1 MSCSDLRRGPDGNAR
16 GVSRRTFLRTA
27 GAGAGLAAAGF
38 LSGVGLTAWTPR
50 AEAAATTG
58 DRGTLL
64 IGGNVMFR
72 TLDPG
77 RTIEVTGMMVE
88 KVTYDT
94 LLTFNGEDLRTPRPH
109 LATAW
114 KVSADAKTFTFTLRQ
129 GVRFASGN
137 PLTSADVKWSFDR
150 VLNLKANTLFL
161 FDGVDSVAAPDPH
174 TVVIRTKAPELPLI
188 PILSHPGLGI
198 LDSKVLM
205 QNGGDAGADAKN
217 ADHAEPY
224 LFQHSAGSGPF
235 MIQSYTA
242 GQELVLVRNPNFW
255 GSPAKLDRV
264 VMRNVPD
271 PVTQALQV
279 VRGDLD
285 LASDIGPD
293 QIPALRRA
301 PNVVVQTSPSA
312 TTFYVLMNNAPD
324 VGGPFANVKVQQA
337 VRYALDYDGIMRIAG
352 PGAVRLAGVIPTLLP
367 GSLPSSAATRTDRE
381 KAKSLLKESGLSTV
395 SGTFSYSS
403 DAIQFGIPTALIAQK
418 IQSDLAAVG
427 IQLKLDGLPTV
438 TSLTLYRGGKDQFG
452 VWGWAADYADATDF
466 LVYAP
471 GRVVGKRAGWL
482 PSASPE
488 AAKLAAMADAA
499 EAEVDEKKRVAMLQD
514 WERMM
519 AQVGPYAPLFQ
530 PAIPYAFRSNVQGVT
545 YNSVWAIDLYTIRK
559 TA

>member
-1 MSCSDLRRGPDGNAR
+1 MGQGKRRLGTSSSTR
-16 GVSRRTFLRTA
+16 RVSRRTFLRTA
-27 GAGAGLAAAGF
+27 GAGVGLAAAG
-38 LSGVGLTAWTPR
+38 LLKPSPWTPR
-50 AEAAATTG
+50 AEAASADMG
-58 DRGTLL
+58 SLL
-64 IGGNVMFR
+64 FAIDFAGIK

-94 LLTFNGEDLRTPRPH
+94 LLTFAGEDLRTPRPH
-109 LATAW
+109 LATGW
-114 KVSADAKTFTFTLRQ
+114 TVSSDAKTFTFTLRQ
-129 GVRFASGN
+129 GVKFASGN
-137 PLTSADVKWSFDR
+137 PLTSADVKWTYDR
-150 VLNLKANTLFL
+150 ILNLKANTSFL
-161 FDGVDSVAAPDPH
+161 FDGVSSVEAPDPK
-174 TVVIRTKAPELPLI
+174 TVVLRTKDPLLPLI

-198 LDSKVLM
+198 LDSKLVI
-205 QNGGDAGADAKN
+205 QNGGDAGPNANN

-224 LFQHSAGSGPF
+224 LLAHSAGSGPF
-235 MIQSYTA
+235 MTQNYTA

-255 GSPAKLDRV
+255 GSRPKLERIV
-264 VMRNVPD
+264 IRNVPD

-285 LASDIGPD
+285 VAANIGPD
-293 QIPALRRA
+293 QIPSLRRA

-312 TTFYVLMNNAPD
+312 TTFYVLMNNTPE
-324 VGGPFANVKVQQA
+324 VGGAFANPKVQQA
-337 VRYALDYDGIMRIAG
+337 VRYALDYDGILKIAG

-367 GSLPSSAATRTDRE
+367 GSLPSSAATKTDPE

-403 DAIQFGIPTALIAQK
+403 DAIQFGIPTALLAQK

-438 TSLTLYRGGKDQFG
+438 TSLALYRGGKDQFG
-452 VWGWAADYADATDF
+452 VWGWAADYPDATDF

-482 PSASPE
+482 PSAS
-488 AAKLAAMADAA
+488 ADAQKLATMADAA
-499 EAEVDEKKRVAMLQD
+499 EAEVDPKKRVALLQQ
-514 WERMM
+514 WERML

-530 PAIPYAFRSNVQGVT
+530 PAIPYAFRSNVRGVT
-545 YNSVWAIDLYTIRK
+545 YNSVWAMDLYTISK